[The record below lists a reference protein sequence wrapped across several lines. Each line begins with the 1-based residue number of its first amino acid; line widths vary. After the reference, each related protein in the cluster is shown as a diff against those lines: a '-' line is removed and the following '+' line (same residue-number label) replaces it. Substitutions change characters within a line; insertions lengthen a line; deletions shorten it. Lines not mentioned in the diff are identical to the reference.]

1 MGSRRLLIH
10 IGTEKTGTTS
20 IQHFLHRNAGLLEAK
35 GIWYPTDTSRG
46 YCQGTAHFPLAG
58 SLVDQFHDF
67 VSPAKERELPRNP
80 SDLCMDARVRNRPVT
95 VVSSEHFSSRVRDA
109 DRLKAFRKT
118 LSSCFDDIRIVCYL
132 RNQADLALS
141 SYATRIIFGGRHGF
155 DPSQITPDDPFYNYL
170 TMLDLWAAAFGH
182 EAIMVH
188 EYDRKTLVGGDACR
202 DFVAKALGIP
212 DDGLSFG
219 REMNPSP
226 GAVLLEVTRQL
237 SLTMPSLEENVAG
250 WRAAQ
255 RIRSVLLSLV
265 RVDNDVPLGMAV
277 EERRSLMQRF
287 APSNRE
293 VNTRYM
299 NGTMSANWFDPDLA
313 AAPGKTIDSAT
324 LNGKTMNILSKLA
337 IEFLKTKAG

>member
-1 MGSRRLLIH
+1 MSSRRLLIH

-20 IQHFLHRNAGLLEAK
+20 IQHFMHRNAAQLDAR
-35 GIWYPTDTSRG
+35 GIWYPTDAARG

-58 SLVDQFHDF
+58 SLVDNVQDF
-67 VSPAKERELPRNP
+67 VSIAKEKDLPRNP

-95 VVSSEHFSSRVRDA
+95 VVSSEHFSSRVKDA
-109 DRLKAFRKT
+109 ARLKAFQQT
-118 LSSCFDDIRIVCYL
+118 LSSCFDEIRIVCYI

-141 SYATRIIFGGRHGF
+141 SYATRIIFGGRQSF
-155 DPSQITPDDPFYNYL
+155 DPARVTPDDPYFNYL
-170 TMLDLWAAAFGH
+170 TMLDFWASAFGRD
-182 EAIMVH
+182 AIIVR
-188 EYDRKTLVGGDACR
+188 EYDRGNLVAGDACR
-202 DFVAKALGIP
+202 DFVAKVLGIAE
-212 DDGLSFG
+212 DGLTFG

-237 SLTMPSLEENVAG
+237 SLTMPALEENVSG

-265 RVDNDVPLGMAV
+265 RVDNDVPLSMGA
-277 EERRSLMQRF
+277 EDRRSLMQRF

-293 VNTRYM
+293 VSTRYM
-299 NGTMSANWFDPDLA
+299 NGTLPESWFEPGRADP
-313 AAPGKTIDSAT
+313 PGKSLDSAT
-324 LNGKTMNILSKLA
+324 VNGMAMNILSKLA